1 MLSSETQRSYG
12 TLLQKGTKVYLG
24 TFKASQF
31 NSVYIGDSNVFH
43 CFTPAVSLQ
52 LPFTEVKG
60 SGTIL
65 IQTAAFFTT
74 TAGLAECRGGAKE

>member
-1 MLSSETQRSYG
+1 MLSSENQRSYG

-31 NSVYIGDSNVFH
+31 NSLYKGDIKEFH
-43 CFTPAVSLQ
+43 CFTHVVSLQ

-65 IQTAAFFTT
+65 IQTAAIFTT
-74 TAGLAECRGGAKE
+74 TAGLAEC